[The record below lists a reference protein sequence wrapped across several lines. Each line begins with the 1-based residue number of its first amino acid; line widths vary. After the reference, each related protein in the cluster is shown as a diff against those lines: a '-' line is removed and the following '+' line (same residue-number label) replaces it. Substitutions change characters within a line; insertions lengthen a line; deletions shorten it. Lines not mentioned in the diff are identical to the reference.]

1 MKFDVVRASD
11 YEQGREG
18 ANAPCPIYGAAFNPE
33 ENRWELEVQTLEELM
48 KLLDEKA
55 GGTMVLHGTD
65 ENGLGLLEIYD
76 LHEDE
81 GCGQADCTNC
91 NPPLTGP
98 HALS

>member
-18 ANAPCPIYGAAFNPE
+18 ANAPCPIHGAAFNKE
-33 ENRWELEVQTLEELM
+33 ENRWELEVPTLEELM

-55 GGTMVLHGTD
+55 DGTMVLHGMG

-76 LHEDE
+76 LRDE
-81 GCGQADCTNC
+81 GCGRPDCINC
-91 NPPLTGP
+91 NPPLSGP